1 MGSSN
6 FGHFDLNL
14 ISINIRRMRDRKFG
28 VDVECVCVCERE
40 RESESQ
46 NVWIV
51 VQPIRSFG
59 LFNLKLKA
67 LKVPIFFFNKY

>member
-40 RESESQ
+40 RAR
-46 NVWIV
+46 VKK
-51 VQPIRSFG
+51 FG
-59 LFNLKLKA
+59 LLCNQSEA
-67 LKVPIFFFNKY
+67 LDSLI

>member
-28 VDVECVCVCERE
+28 VDVECVCERE